1 MMRCKRQRRHF
12 RVGGKRLPYSAR
24 ECCSVSKCCSS
35 RILKISRAATR
46 EKHGKT
52 LIESRGDVRRGIEM
66 VEFACGIPSLLGGET
81 IENVARAIDCETIRQ
96 PLGVCVGIT
105 PFNFPAM
112 VPLWMYPVALACGNT
127 FVLKPSEKVPLTA
140 IMIGRL

>member
-1 MMRCKRQRRHF
+1 MRLCPATPASMVRRWWNH
-12 RVGGKRLPYSAR
+12 
-24 ECCSVSKCCSS
+24 
-35 RILKISRAATR
+35 AATCAAGS
-46 EKHGKT
+46 KW
-52 LIESRGDVRRGIEM
+52 SS
-66 VEFACGIPSLLGGET
+66 FACGIPSLLTGET
-81 IENVARAIDCETIRQ
+81 IEIDCETIRQ

-140 IMIGRL
+140 IMIAPARASRSSAWRL